1 MSDRRTMVDYL
12 SRLKAL
18 DAQIVSLPPAAPSP
32 ALRISYNSRSILIFT
47 PPVDLIGGPAG
58 YAMSLFDFLIG
69 RPIATTEERAEHIGP
84 IAGIPVFGL
93 DALSSASYGPEAALT
108 LLIPLGLAGI
118 QHIVP
123 ISFAI
128 IGLLIIVFIS
138 YLQTIDAYPHGGG
151 SFTVASENLG
161 ANAGLLAAA
170 ALMIDYILNAA
181 VGISAGVGALVS
193 AFPRLQPH
201 TLALCLAILLVLTL
215 INVRGVKDTG
225 SVFLIPTYLFIGTLL
240 AVIVVGAVR
249 AVVAGGHP
257 ISIVSPPRLPVST
270 SMLSL
275 WLLAKVFASGCT
287 AMTGV
292 EAVSNGVNAFRE
304 PTQKNAKRTLSI
316 IILLLMVFL
325 AGIALLCRAY
335 SIGATDPGAAGY
347 QSTLSQLTAAV
358 MGRGWFYYLTIGS
371 ILAVLALS
379 ANTSYADFP
388 RLTRAIAMQDYL
400 PHVFKIRGRRLLY
413 SHGIVSLVGFTG
425 LLLIVFGGVTDRLI
439 PLFAIGAFLAFT
451 LSQAGMVVHWKRQGG
466 QGALRRMLI
475 NGGRALAPGITLVV
489 VLVAKFTEGAWIT
502 AILVP
507 ALILIMSAVKRHYDR
522 VAREIAVDCPMRVA
536 NLVEPL
542 VIVPLDRWSRITE
555 KGLRFAL
562 KISDQV
568 QAVHVDAEE
577 CCDEVKQMW
586 QQNVVAPLR
595 AAGNVVPELIV
606 VTSPYRFVVTPLVE
620 YIQKVEREH
629 PDRQIAVLVPEL
641 VVKHWWQTPLHNQ
654 RAQLLKLLLLVSGN
668 PRITVIN
675 IPWYL

>member
-1 MSDRRTMVDYL
+1 M
-12 SRLKAL
+12 
-18 DAQIVSLPPAAPSP
+18 PW
-32 ALRISYNSRSILIFT
+32 F
-47 PPVDLIGGPAG
+47 DLVV
-58 YAMSLFDFLIG
+58 G
-69 RPIATTEERAEHIGP
+69 RPLATSEERAEHIGP

-93 DALSSASYGPEAALT
+93 DALSSAAYGPEAALT
-108 LLIPLGLAGI
+108 LLIPLGLMGI
-118 QHIVP
+118 PHIVP

-128 IGLLIIVFIS
+128 IGLLVIVYIS

-161 ANAGLLAAA
+161 AEAGLLAAS
-170 ALMIDYILNAA
+170 ALMIDYILNSA

-193 AFPRLQPH
+193 AFPALQPH
-201 TLALCLAILLVLTL
+201 TLTLCLTILLILTL

-225 SVFLIPTYLFIGTLL
+225 TAFLIPTYLFVGTMLI
-240 AVIVVGAVR
+240 VILVGAVR
-249 AVVAGGHP
+249 TFAASGHP
-257 ISIVSPPRLPVST
+257 APIVEPPHLPVSA

-304 PTQKNAKRTLSI
+304 PTQKNAKRTLTI
-316 IILLLMVFL
+316 IIVLLMVFL

-335 SIGATDPGAAGY
+335 SIGATDPGVTGY
-347 QSTLSQLTAAV
+347 QSILSQLTAAI

-388 RLTRAIAMQDYL
+388 RLTRAIAMHDYL
-400 PHVFKIRGRRLLY
+400 PHVFKVRGRRLLY
-413 SHGIVSLVGFTG
+413 SHGIVALVGFTA

-451 LSQAGMVVHWKRQGG
+451 LSQAGMVVHWKRLGG
-466 QGALRRMLI
+466 KGMVRRMVI
-475 NGGRALAPGITLVV
+475 NGIGAVATGITLIV
-489 VLVAKFTEGAWIT
+489 VLVAKFTDGAWIT

-507 ALILIMSAVKRHYDR
+507 ALIITMSAVKRHYDR
-522 VAREIAVDCPMRVA
+522 VARQISVDCPMRVE

-542 VIVPLDRWSRITE
+542 VIVPMDRWTRITE

-562 KISDQV
+562 KISDKV

-577 CCDEVKQMW
+577 YRDEVQQMW
-586 QQNVVAPLR
+586 KQNVATPLHES
-595 AAGNVVPELIV
+595 GKPVPELV
-606 VTSPYRFVVTPLVE
+606 LLTSPYRFVIMPLVE
-620 YIQKVEREH
+620 HILKVERDH

-641 VVKHWWQTPLHNQ
+641 VVRHWWETPLHNQ
-654 RAQLLKLLLLVSGN
+654 RAQLLKLLLLVRGN
-668 PRITVIN
+668 QRIIVIN

>member
-1 MSDRRTMVDYL
+1 MS
-12 SRLKAL
+12 
-18 DAQIVSLPPAAPSP
+18 
-32 ALRISYNSRSILIFT
+32 F
-47 PPVDLIGGPAG
+47 
-58 YAMSLFDFLIG
+58 FDVVVGKPL
-69 RPIATTEERAEHIGP
+69 ATSEERAEHIGP

-93 DALSSASYGPEAALT
+93 DALSSAAYGPEAALT

-123 ISFAI
+123 ISLAI
-128 IGLLIIVFIS
+128 IALLTIVYLS

-151 SFTVASENLG
+151 SYTVASENLG
-161 ANAGLLAAA
+161 ANAGLFAAA

-193 AFPRLQPH
+193 AFPRLEPH
-201 TLALCLAILLVLTL
+201 ILALCLATLLILTL

-225 SVFLIPTYLFIGTLL
+225 TAFLIPTYFFVGTLL
-240 AVIVVGAVR
+240 FVIIVGTVR
-249 AVVAGGHP
+249 AFAAGGHP
-257 ISIVSPPRLPVST
+257 VPVVEPPHLPVSV

-304 PTQKNAKRTLSI
+304 PTQKNAKRTLTI
-316 IILLLMVFL
+316 IIVLLMIFL

-335 SIGATDPGAAGY
+335 SIGATDPGAPGY
-347 QSTLSQLTAAV
+347 QSILSQLTAAV
-358 MGRGWFYYLTIGS
+358 MGRGWFYYITIGS

-388 RLTRAIAMQDYL
+388 RLTRAIAMHDYL
-400 PHVFKIRGRRLLY
+400 PHVFMIRGRRLLY
-413 SHGIVSLVGFTG
+413 SHGIVALVGFTAF
-425 LLLIVFGGVTDRLI
+425 LLIVFGGVTDRLI

-451 LSQAGMVVHWKRQGG
+451 LSQAGMVMHWKRQGG
-466 QGALRRMLI
+466 PGSLRRMII
-475 NGGRALAPGITLVV
+475 NGVGAFATGLTLIV

-502 AILVP
+502 AILIP
-507 ALILIMSAVKRHYDR
+507 ALIITMSLVKRHYSR
-522 VAREIAVDCPMRVA
+522 VREEIAIDCPMRID
-536 NLVEPL
+536 NLIQPL
-542 VIVPLDRWSRITE
+542 VIVPLDRWTRITE
-555 KGLRFAL
+555 KGLRFAM

-568 QAVHVDAEE
+568 QAVHVDAED

-586 QQNVVAPLR
+586 QHNVAAPLHDSGK
-595 AAGNVVPELIV
+595 AVPELV
-606 VTSPYRFVVTPLVE
+606 LLASPYRFVIAPLVD
-620 YIQKVEREH
+620 YILQLERDN
-629 PDRQIAVLVPEL
+629 PARQIAVLVPEL

-654 RAQLLKLLLLVSGN
+654 RAQLLKLLLLVRGN
-668 PRITVIN
+668 QRIMVIN